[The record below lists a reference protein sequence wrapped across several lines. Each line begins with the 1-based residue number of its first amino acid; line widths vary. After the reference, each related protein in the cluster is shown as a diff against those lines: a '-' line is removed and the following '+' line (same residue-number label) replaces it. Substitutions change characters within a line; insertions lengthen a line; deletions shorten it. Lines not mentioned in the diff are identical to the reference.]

1 MRPENF
7 DCLLKRAHL
16 YLHMQISTSTT
27 IIAHFF
33 RWARRGSC
41 RHAHRTS
48 RYAEAALD
56 SSLPLDEPQPTFESA
71 GIRAPIVSAL
81 RTAFPDVKYP
91 TPAQNE
97 FIPAILSG
105 KDVLLKDATGTGK

>member
-1 MRPENF
+1 
-7 DCLLKRAHL
+7 
-16 YLHMQISTSTT
+16 MQISTSTT
-27 IIAHFF
+27 ALTHLF
-33 RWARRGSC
+33 RWARRESC
-41 RHAHRTS
+41 RHARCTS
-48 RYAEAALD
+48 RYAEAPILNT
-56 SSLPLDEPQPTFESA
+56 SLPLNASQPTFESA

-81 RTAFPDVKYP
+81 RKAFPDVKYP